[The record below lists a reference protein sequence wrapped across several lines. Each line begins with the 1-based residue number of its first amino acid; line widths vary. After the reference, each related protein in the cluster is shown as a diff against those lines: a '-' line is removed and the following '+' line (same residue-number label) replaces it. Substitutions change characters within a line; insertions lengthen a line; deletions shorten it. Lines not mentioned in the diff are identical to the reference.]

1 MLRNANRIATGISW
15 KSSKKLGQICAFEQ
29 NGLIPYLKING
40 SAFIRRTKNQ
50 AGYFHRNGYF
60 INKDREFTRSWQES
74 SFQSGQNGCQRRYL
88 TQAPKTVT
96 SEITKLAPALAPY
109 LNLIRFDKPIG
120 TWLLFIPCTWS
131 IAMASDTGSLP
142 DIKML
147 ALFGAGS
154 ILLRSA
160 GCIINDMWDSDFD
173 RKVRKHFNVLELI
186 R

>member
-1 MLRNANRIATGISW
+1 MLFVGEACNMLRNANRIATGISW
-15 KSSKKLGQICAFEQ
+15 KSKKLGQICAIEQ
-29 NGLIPYLKING
+29 NGLFPCLKTNC

-50 AGYFHRNGYF
+50 AGYF
-60 INKDREFTRSWQES
+60 INKDSKFTRSWQES
-74 SFQSGQNGCQRRYL
+74 SFKSAQNGCQRRYL
-88 TQAPKTVT
+88 NQAPKTIT
-96 SEITKLAPALAPY
+96 SEITKLAPALEPY

-131 IAMASDTGSLP
+131 IAMASDAGSLP
-142 DIKML
+142 DVKML

-173 RKVRKHFNVLELI
+173 RKVRKHLNVLE
-186 R
+186 